1 MDLPSMGSMPG
12 MSTLTQ
18 STETQV
24 LWGGSQA
31 KVLYD
36 TDNVVGSAAVDAG
49 SSPTTVLR
57 AGLILGRQ
65 TSDHLLYQWDPLA
78 TDGTEVP
85 VGVLLN
91 SISMLNAA
99 GAVENKDVGAQ
110 GVAIMAPVKA
120 ANLTILGTA
129 FTSSAY
135 EYLARQLLRGQFTFD
150 DDPAG
155 AKGRLDFAP
164 QVIKA
169 ADYTVLAA
177 DSGKTFLATA
187 AVNFT
192 LPTKAIGLAFRFI
205 QTADAAMGILSAASS
220 DDIITDGDAGADSV
234 TFSTS
239 AQDRQRCEVRCELIA
254 GTPTLK
260 WVLHNLGGTTETIA

>member
-1 MDLPSMGSMPG
+1 MDLPSMGSLPG
-12 MSTLTQ
+12 MSALTQ
-18 STETQV
+18 STENQV

-36 TDNVVGSAAVDAG
+36 TDNVIDSAAVDAG
-49 SSPTTVLR
+49 STPTTVLR
-57 AGLILGRQ
+57 AGLILGRK
-65 TSDHLLYQWDPLA
+65 TSGGLLVQYDPTA
-78 TDGTEVP
+78 TDGSEVP

-110 GVAIMAPVKA
+110 GVAIVAPVKA

-135 EYLARQLLRGQFTFD
+135 EYLTRQLLRGQFTFD

-155 AKGRLDFAP
+155 NKGRLDFAR
-164 QVIKA
+164 QVFKA
-169 ADYTVLAA
+169 TDYTVVAA
-177 DSGKTFLATA
+177 DSGKMFIANA

-192 LPTKAIGLAFRFI
+192 LPTKALGLAFRFA
-205 QTADAAMGILSAASS
+205 QSADATMAILSASSS
-220 DDIITDGDAGADSV
+220 DDIVTDGDAGADSV
-234 TFSTS
+234 TYSTS
-239 AQDRQRCEVRCELIA
+239 SHKIGSACEVRCVLTA
-254 GTPTLK
+254 AATLK
-260 WVLHNLGGTTETIA
+260 WVLHNLGGTTQTIA

>member
-110 GVAIMAPVKA
+110 GVAIIAPVKA

-135 EYLARQLLRGQFTFD
+135 EYIARQLLRVAVHVRRRSVRRQGPPGLRPSSHQS
-150 DDPAG
+150 G
-155 AKGRLDFAP
+155 GLHRSCGRQRQNVPGHCGRQLH
-164 QVIKA
+164 A
-169 ADYTVLAA
+169 ADE
-177 DSGKTFLATA
+177 G
-187 AVNFT
+187 NG
-192 LPTKAIGLAFRFI
+192 IGVSIHPNRRRRH
-205 QTADAAMGILSAASS
+205 
-220 DDIITDGDAGADSV
+220 GDFVGRV
-234 TFSTS
+234 
-239 AQDRQRCEVRCELIA
+239 
-254 GTPTLK
+254 
-260 WVLHNLGGTTETIA
+260 